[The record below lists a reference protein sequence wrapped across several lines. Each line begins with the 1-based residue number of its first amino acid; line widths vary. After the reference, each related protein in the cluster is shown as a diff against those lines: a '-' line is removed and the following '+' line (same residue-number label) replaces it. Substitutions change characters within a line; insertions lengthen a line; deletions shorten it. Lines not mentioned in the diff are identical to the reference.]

1 MAVRQAVQRAPH
13 YPESHN
19 INGLVSEVR
28 SDFQSAIASYRQAKF
43 ALDMMRNSKTDCR
56 CHIADISVNLARSLC
71 KVRVLSSALMT
82 TKKKIHIRQL
92 KDHVTSNV
100 LCAISLHFLSHY
112 LQMFMEQLSFNRCFD
127 CRLVLQLRQ
136 CGSAKN

>member
-82 TKKKIHIRQL
+82 TKKNPYQAAERSCYFKCFMRN
-92 KDHVTSNV
+92 KFAFSVTLFTNV
-100 LCAISLHFLSHY
+100 YGTVIL
-112 LQMFMEQLSFNRCFD
+112 
-127 CRLVLQLRQ
+127 
-136 CGSAKN
+136 